1 MLLAKKARVNKAS
14 LSFKDLSKPLGKLV
28 AIFIG
33 NFICA
38 FAFNSLLI
46 PNQLLSGG
54 ITGIAIMVH
63 YIIDLPVG
71 LIIFLLNL
79 PIFIIGAR
87 IITKQF
93 AIYSFISMV
102 IFSVLM
108 ELTKGVNKFI
118 EINDIL
124 IETIIGG
131 VLLGIGMGMMFRN
144 RVSQGGMDIIAA
156 VLKKKLNIELGTV
169 LMGTNS
175 IIIGFSSVLFGI
187 RPAMYTLIAL
197 FISYQ
202 IVDRV
207 QQGLDTKKTV
217 IIVSSKPQR
226 VADAIIKKLHK
237 GATFL
242 NGEGAFNKDNKK
254 IIYCTV
260 TSTQV
265 GKLKEIIDEIDA
277 QAFITINDV
286 KEVKGRGFR
295 NIEF

>member
-1 MLLAKKARVNKAS
+1 MLLAKRARMNKMNLGFKE
-14 LSFKDLSKPLGKLV
+14 LSEPIGKLV
-28 AIFIG
+28 AILIG

-38 FAFNSLLI
+38 FAFNGLLI

-54 ITGIAIMVH
+54 VTGIAIMLH
-63 YIIDLPVG
+63 YIANLPVG

-79 PIFIIGAR
+79 PIFIVGAK
-87 IITKQF
+87 IIDKKF
-93 AIYSFISMV
+93 AFYSFISMLTL
-102 IFSVLM
+102 STLM
-108 ELTKGVNKFI
+108 ELTKGVNQFI

-131 VLLGIGMGMMFRN
+131 VMLGIGMGMLFRN

-156 VLKKKLNIELGTV
+156 ILKKKLNIELGTV
-169 LMGTNS
+169 LMGTNLVV
-175 IIIGFSSVLFGI
+175 IGFSSILFGI
-187 RPAMYTLIAL
+187 RPAAYTLIAS

-202 IVDRV
+202 IVNKV

-217 IIVSSKPQR
+217 IIVSSQPHEL
-226 VADAIIKKLHK
+226 AEAIYIKLRR

-265 GKLKEIIDEIDA
+265 GKLKELIDEMDPE
-277 QAFITINDV
+277 AFITINDV
-286 KEVKGRGFR
+286 KEVKGRGFKT
-295 NIEF
+295 IGF

>member
-1 MLLAKKARVNKAS
+1 MLLAKRARMNKVN
-14 LSFKDLSKPLGKLV
+14 LGFKDFSEPVGKLV
-28 AIFIG
+28 AIFLG

-38 FAFNSLLI
+38 FAFNGLLI

-54 ITGIAIMVH
+54 VTGIAIMLH
-63 YIIDLPVG
+63 YVIDLPVG

-79 PIFIIGAR
+79 PIFIVGAKL
-87 IITKQF
+87 IDKKF
-93 AIYSFISMV
+93 VFYSFFSMV
-102 IFSVLM
+102 TLSTLM
-108 ELTKGVNKFI
+108 ELTKGVNQYI

-144 RVSQGGMDIIAA
+144 KVTQGGTDIIAA
-156 VLKKKLNIELGTV
+156 ILKKKLNIELGTV
-169 LMGTNS
+169 LMGTNLV
-175 IIIGFSSVLFGI
+175 IIGFSSVLFGI

-202 IVDRV
+202 IVDKV

-217 IIVSSKPQR
+217 FIISSQPQEL
-226 VADAIIKKLHK
+226 ADAIIVKLHR

-265 GKLKEIIDEIDA
+265 GKLKEIIDEMDPE
-277 QAFITINDV
+277 AFITINDV
-286 KEVKGRGFR
+286 KEVKGRGFKS
-295 NIEF
+295 IGL

>member
-1 MLLAKKARVNKAS
+1 MLLAKRARMNKMN
-14 LSFKDLSKPLGKLV
+14 LGFKDLSEPIGKLV
-28 AIFIG
+28 AILAG

-38 FAFNSLLI
+38 FAFNGLLI

-54 ITGIAIMVH
+54 VTGIAIMLH
-63 YIIDLPVG
+63 YMANLPVG

-79 PIFIIGAR
+79 PIFLIGAK
-87 IITKQF
+87 IIDKKF
-93 AIYSFISMV
+93 VFYSFISM
-102 IFSVLM
+102 IALSTFM
-108 ELTKGVNKFI
+108 EITKGANQI
-118 EINDIL
+118 IAINDIL

-131 VLLGIGMGMMFRN
+131 VLLGIGMGLMFRN

-156 VLKKKLNIELGTV
+156 IMKKKLNIELGTV
-169 LMGTNS
+169 LMGTNLV
-175 IIIGFSSVLFGI
+175 IIGFSSVLFGI
-187 RPAMYTLIAL
+187 RPAVYTLIAL

-202 IVDRV
+202 IVDKV

-217 IIVSSKPQR
+217 FIVTSRPEELA
-226 VADAIIKKLHK
+226 VAIHAKLHR

-265 GKLKEIIDEIDA
+265 GKLKELIDEMDPK
-277 QAFITINDV
+277 AFITINDV
-286 KEVKGRGFR
+286 KEVKGRGFKTMGL
-295 NIEF
+295 